1 MTNIAQKAVKK
12 VRDES
17 LEVLKTAARQTG
29 MTPSAESS
37 SQEKP
42 PEIHD
47 QDGELT
53 EEQKKKI
60 EAESRARLEKFEKEM
75 ARYRVLRRQRDEERR
90 QERIAPEE
98 AVSEEKPA
106 PLPEPTTK
114 QKRSP
119 FVGPKARAE
128 RAKRSTEIGKMP
140 SG

>member
-17 LEVLKTAARQTG
+17 LEILKTAARQAKA
-29 MTPSAESS
+29 TPSAEAPT
-37 SQEKP
+37 QEEP
-42 PEIHD
+42 PKVHD
-47 QDGELT
+47 EDGELT

-75 ARYRVLRRQRDEERR
+75 ARYRELRRQRDEERR
-90 QERIAPEE
+90 QEKMAPEE
-98 AVSEEKPA
+98 AAGDEKPA
-106 PLPEPTTK
+106 PLPEPATK
-114 QKRSP
+114 QKRGI

-128 RAKRSTEIGKMP
+128 RAKRGTEMGKMP